1 MRGLEEYQLMGRI
14 LAVLIVFSAS
24 LHAQSSG
31 PVQTANDLFD
41 KAQYADVVAAIQNV
55 APAER
60 SASLLNRLAVSYH
73 LLNKVREAETAY
85 RDAIRKDEK
94 LSDAYNNL
102 GALYY
107 SRKNFGEAERQF
119 RKALEADSESAAAKK
134 NLRSARYARE
144 NGRKARDMAVD
155 MEKLRPLLIEE
166 RTHDSLTVQFL
177 MPKKDLD
184 EAQLYKSRG
193 DSFMARKMYED
204 AIIEYRKSF
213 QIDRYNALTANLL
226 GLAYHQSMKTK
237 EAESNYRE
245 ALKINPY
252 YVEALNNLGTI
263 EFAKKQYSRAMDQ
276 YNKALKIRPNSAT
289 ILHNV
294 GACLFAMERFEEGLM
309 VYQSALKIDPQLF
322 QHMSGFG
329 TIIQTAGRNDSMQN
343 FYLAK
348 VFAGIGDKD
357 RAISL
362 LYRAVENGFKDAKKI
377 KGEPAFSELQT
388 DERFLKL
395 METMAQP
402 GSGMN

>member
-1 MRGLEEYQLMGRI
+1 MGRI

-31 PVQTANDLFD
+31 PVQTANELFD
-41 KAQYADVVAAIQNV
+41 KSQYADAVAAFQTV
-55 APAER
+55 PAPER
-60 SASLLNRLAVSYH
+60 SASTLNRIAISYH
-73 LLNKVREAETAY
+73 FLNKLKEAETGY
-85 RDAIRKDEK
+85 RDAIRKDGK

-102 GALYY
+102 GALFY

-119 RKALEADSESAAAKK
+119 RMALETDSESVAAKK

-155 MEKLRPLLIEE
+155 MEKLRPLLIDD

-177 MPKKDLD
+177 MPQKELE
-184 EAQLYKSRG
+184 EATMHKSRG
-193 DSFMARKMYED
+193 DSFMARKMYDD

-213 QIDRYNALTANLL
+213 LIDRYNALTANLL
-226 GLAYHQSMKTK
+226 GLAFHQSMKTK
-237 EAESNYRE
+237 DAETNYRE

-276 YNKALKIRPNSAT
+276 YNKALKIRPTSAT

-294 GACLFAMERFEEGLM
+294 GACLFAMERYEEGLK
-309 VYQSALKIDPQLF
+309 VYKDALAIDPKLF
-322 QHMSGFG
+322 EHMSGFG

-348 VFAGIGDKD
+348 VFAGMGDKD

-362 LYRAVENGFKDAKKI
+362 LYKAVESGFRDAKKL
-377 KGEPAFSELQT
+377 KGEPAFTELQT

-395 METMAQP
+395 METMAASQP

>member
-1 MRGLEEYQLMGRI
+1 MGRI

-31 PVQTANDLFD
+31 PVQTANELFD
-41 KAQYADVVAAIQNV
+41 KGQYAEAVAAIQAV
-55 APAER
+55 PAAER
-60 SASLLNRLAVSYH
+60 SSSTLNRLAISYH
-73 LLNKVREAETAY
+73 LLNKLREAETAY
-85 RDAIRKDEK
+85 RDAIRKDAK
-94 LSDAYNNL
+94 FSDAYNNL
-102 GALYY
+102 GALFY

-119 RKALEADSESAAAKK
+119 RMALETDSESLAAKK

-155 MEKLRPLLIEE
+155 MEKLRPLLIDE

-177 MPKKDLD
+177 MPQKELE
-184 EAQLYKSRG
+184 EATAHKNRG
-193 DSFMARKMYED
+193 DSFMARKMYDD

-213 QIDRYNALTANLL
+213 LIDRYNALTANLL
-226 GLAYHQSMKTK
+226 GLAFHQSMKTK
-237 EAESNYRE
+237 DAETNYRE

-276 YNKALKIRPNSAT
+276 YNKALKIRPTSAT

-294 GACLFAMERFEEGLM
+294 GACLFAMERYEEGLK
-309 VYQSALKIDPQLF
+309 VYKDALAIDPKLF
-322 QHMSGFG
+322 EHMAGFG

-348 VFAGIGDKD
+348 VFAGMGDKD

-362 LYRAVENGFKDAKKI
+362 LYKAVENGFRDTKKL
-377 KGEPAFSELQT
+377 KGEPAFTELQT

-395 METMAQP
+395 METMAAQP

>member
-1 MRGLEEYQLMGRI
+1 M
-14 LAVLIVFSAS
+14 
-24 LHAQSSG
+24 
-31 PVQTANDLFD
+31 
-41 KAQYADVVAAIQNV
+41 AAFQKV
-55 APAER
+55 PAAER
-60 SASLLNRLAVSYH
+60 SAFTLNRLAVSYH
-73 LLNKVREAETAY
+73 LSNKLKEAETTY

-102 GALYY
+102 GALFY

-119 RKALEADSESAAAKK
+119 AWRWKRTPNPLPQRRTFAPRDMRVRTEH
-134 NLRSARYARE
+134 
-144 NGRKARDMAVD
+144 KARDMAVD
-155 MEKLRPLLIEE
+155 MEKLRPLLIED

-177 MPKKDLD
+177 MPQKELEDATLH
-184 EAQLYKSRG
+184 KSRG
-193 DSFMARKMYED
+193 DSFMARKMYDD

-213 QIDRYNALTANLL
+213 LIDRYNALTANLL

-237 EAESNYRE
+237 DAETNYRE

-263 EFAKKQYSRAMDQ
+263 EFAKKQYTRALDQ
-276 YNKALKIRPNSAT
+276 YNKALKIRPSSAT

-294 GACLFAMERFEEGLM
+294 GACLFAMERFEEGIK

-322 QHMSGFG
+322 EHMAGFG

-348 VFAGIGDKD
+348 IFAGMGDKD

-362 LYRAVENGFKDAKKI
+362 LYRAVENGFRDAKKL

-395 METMAQP
+395 VETIAAAQP

>member
-1 MRGLEEYQLMGRI
+1 MGRI
-14 LAVLIVFSAS
+14 FAVLIVFSAS

-31 PVQTANDLFD
+31 PVQTANELFD
-41 KAQYADVVAAIQNV
+41 KGQYADAVAAFQSV
-55 APAER
+55 PAAER
-60 SASLLNRLAVSYH
+60 SAFTLNRLAVSYH
-73 LLNKVREAETAY
+73 LSNRLKEAETTY
-85 RDAIRKDEK
+85 KDAIRKDEK

-102 GALYY
+102 GALFY

-119 RKALEADSESAAAKK
+119 RMALETDSESAAAKK

-155 MEKLRPLLIEE
+155 MEKLRPLLIED

-177 MPKKDLD
+177 MPQKELE
-184 EAQLYKSRG
+184 EAMLHKNRG
-193 DSFMARKMYED
+193 DSFMARKMYDD

-213 QIDRYNALTANLL
+213 LIDRYNALTANLL

-237 EAESNYRE
+237 DAENHYRE

-263 EFAKKQYSRAMDQ
+263 EFAKKQYNRALDQ
-276 YNKALKIRPNSAT
+276 YNKALKIRASSAT

-294 GACLFAMERFEEGLM
+294 GACLFAMERFEEGLK

-322 QHMSGFG
+322 EHMSGFG

-348 VFAGIGDKD
+348 VFAGMGDKD

-362 LYRAVENGFKDAKKI
+362 LYRAVENGFRDAKKL

-395 METMAQP
+395 VETMAAAQP